1 MSFDKISR
9 KPHLQNIYA
18 QGSNGKFNPNAS
30 TSWGP
35 KISELPNDP
44 TYGGNTDN
52 TYTKQS
58 GKHEGMYYVPQ
69 RANAGMDPW
78 TTPQIYDNIGEFFDL
93 GTTWNNSLNVAQA
106 LDRGSYSFLW

>member
-1 MSFDKISR
+1 MYEKKKKKGKPQVSFSSNLSFDKISR

-58 GKHEGMYYVPQ
+58 GKVSSSGFTMVTASQP
-69 RANAGMDPW
+69 M
-78 TTPQIYDNIGEFFDL
+78 TK
-93 GTTWNNSLNVAQA
+93 
-106 LDRGSYSFLW
+106 